1 MEAPELSNEVIE
13 TNSYYNHLR
22 GCVKLTNPPEFSYL
36 TLDDLLKEQWL
47 RKRDSGEL
55 KWVTKNGDKIALKS
69 MSDAHL
75 ANAIKCLREQNEFLR
90 DAINYE
96 HEDAGDRI

>member
-13 TNSYYNHLR
+13 TNSYYNQLH

>member
-1 MEAPELSNEVIE
+1 MNA
-13 TNSYYNHLR
+13 
-22 GCVKLTNPPEFSYL
+22 
-36 TLDDLLKEQWL
+36 TLKDLLIEQWL
-47 RKRDSGEL
+47 RRRNTGEL

-75 ANAIKCLREQNEFLR
+75 ANAIKCLSEQNEFLS

>member
-1 MEAPELSNEVIE
+1 MEAHES
-13 TNSYYNHLR
+13 
-22 GCVKLTNPPEFSYL
+22 SYL

-75 ANAIKCLREQNEFLR
+75 ANAIKCLGGQSEFLC
-90 DAINYE
+90 DIFNYE

>member
-1 MEAPELSNEVIE
+1 MNA
-13 TNSYYNHLR
+13 
-22 GCVKLTNPPEFSYL
+22 
-36 TLDDLLKEQWL
+36 TLKDLLIEQWL
-47 RKRDSGEL
+47 RRRNTGEL

-75 ANAIKCLREQNEFLR
+75 TNAIKCLSEQNEFLS

>member
-1 MEAPELSNEVIE
+1 MEAPEISNEVIE
-13 TNSYYNHLR
+13 ANSYYNQLH
-22 GCVKLTNPPEFSYL
+22 GCVKLTNPPELSYL

-55 KWVTKNGDKIALKS
+55 KWVTKNGDKIALKN

-75 ANAIKCLREQNEFLR
+75 ANAIKCLSEQNEFLR

>member
-1 MEAPELSNEVIE
+1 MEAPES
-13 TNSYYNHLR
+13 
-22 GCVKLTNPPEFSYL
+22 SYL
-36 TLDDLLKEQWL
+36 TLYDLLMEQWL

-55 KWVTKNGDKIALKS
+55 KWITKNGDKIALKS

-75 ANAIKCLREQNEFLR
+75 ANAIKCLGGQDEFLS

>member
-13 TNSYYNHLR
+13 ANSYCSHLR
-22 GCVKLTNPPEFSYL
+22 GCVKLTNPPESSYV

>member
-1 MEAPELSNEVIE
+1 MEAPES
-13 TNSYYNHLR
+13 
-22 GCVKLTNPPEFSYL
+22 SYL
-36 TLDDLLKEQWL
+36 TLNDLLMEQWL

-75 ANAIKCLREQNEFLR
+75 ANAIKCLGGQDEFLC
-90 DAINYE
+90 DMFNYE

>member
-13 TNSYYNHLR
+13 TNSYCSQLR

>member
-1 MEAPELSNEVIE
+1 METPELSNEVLE
-13 TNSYYNHLR
+13 THSCYRHFQ
-22 GCVKLTNPPEFSYL
+22 GCDKLTNPPESSYL

-55 KWVTKNGDKIALKS
+55 KWVTKNGDKIALKN

-75 ANAIKCLREQNEFLR
+75 ANAIKCLSEQNEFLG